1 MAYLLIRHK
10 VADFTKWK
18 PMYEA
23 HQSARTAAGLKD
35 RLILR
40 GLDNPNEVVILFELG
55 DVAKARAFAS
65 SPSLKAA
72 MEKAG
77 VVDQPEIHFLQ

>member
-1 MAYLLIRHK
+1 MPYLLVRHK
-10 VADFTKWK
+10 VADFAQWK
-18 PMYEA
+18 PMYDA
-23 HQSARTAAGLKD
+23 HQSARTAAGLRD

-40 GLDNPNEVVILFELG
+40 GLDNPNEIVILFEIG

-65 SPSLKAA
+65 SPSLKTA

-77 VVDQPEIHFLQ
+77 VVDQPDIYFLQ